1 MNPKT
6 DFIAAYFEEW
16 EKKLAKAKGLL
27 NNSEYY
33 LEGILVLS
41 CYIGAFS
48 RLRFSLEDR
57 DWKAY
62 KRIVLEYSGMREFY
76 ENVDLLFFYQ
86 WPRSLYKDDNVY
98 NKLKKYYELLKV
110 FTKEFG
116 DESVIKTK
124 NSLRYI
130 PVADLLNAIN
140 ANPFSGFDKNN
151 FQEYIK
157 LFNLSQILYQYV
169 RCQAVHVYDFPLMN
183 KVSNING
190 AVRYDDNHA
199 ITGKVIY
206 ETVSGILSN
215 LKSECLSK
223 NKWPYELT

>member
-16 EKKLAKAKGLL
+16 EKKLSKAKGLL

-48 RLRFSLEDR
+48 RLRFPLEDR

-62 KRIVLEYSGMREFY
+62 KRIVIEYSGMREFY

-86 WPRSLYKDDNVY
+86 WPRSLYKNDKVY
-98 NKLKKYYELLKV
+98 KKLNNYNELVKV
-110 FTKEFG
+110 FTNKFG
-116 DESVIKTK
+116 DESVIQIK

-130 PVADLLNAIN
+130 SVDDLLNAIS
-140 ANPFSGFDKNN
+140 ANPFSGFDQNN
-151 FQEYIK
+151 FQEHIK

-169 RCQAVHVYDFPLMN
+169 RCQAVHEYDFPLMN

-190 AVRYDDNHA
+190 VVRYDDNHA

-206 ETVSGILSN
+206 KTVFSILSN

-223 NKWPYELT
+223 SQWPYELA